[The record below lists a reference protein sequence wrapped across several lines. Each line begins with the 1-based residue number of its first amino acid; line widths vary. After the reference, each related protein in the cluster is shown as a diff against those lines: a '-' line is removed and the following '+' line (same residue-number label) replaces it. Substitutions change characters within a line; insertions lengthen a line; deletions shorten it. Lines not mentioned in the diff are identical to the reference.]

1 MRKNGIESVCQ
12 RGVSIGTLLKLG
24 LQIVRMLHALEQAL
38 VQEVDVAAARVK
50 DGRDLERD
58 VGEVLELVPAG
69 GLQQAGGLVEGRVV
83 QRRLHR
89 ARVVEDE
96 DDLEA
101 LEQLHAL
108 GVLQAYLV
116 LLNDALVK
124 GFAVLLVR
132 SCSESQKTKMSG

>member
-1 MRKNGIESVCQ
+1 
-12 RGVSIGTLLKLG
+12 
-24 LQIVRMLHALEQAL
+24 MLHALEQAL

-116 LLNDALVK
+116 LLEDALVN

-132 SCSESQKTKMSG
+132 NYTHQKTKMSG